1 MLHKRYRM
9 RDVLLLFA
17 IMPLVAACTMGVQG
31 PKQVLIPEGEPV
43 KIFLASDE
51 TREGELLAVT
61 ATELILKAHGRI
73 LAVGLPSV
81 RKVVLTRYETTVTGE
96 WVKVLTLYC
105 RYPQGLSDEQWQ
117 RLLREAGQE
126 EIERLGGT

>member
-1 MLHKRYRM
+1 MRKMLLM
-9 RDVLLLFA
+9 LT
-17 IMPLVAACTMGVQG
+17 IMPLLAACWTMSVQG

-43 KIFLASDE
+43 KIFLTSGE

-61 ATELILKAHGRI
+61 ATKLIFKAHDRI
-73 LAVGLPSV
+73 LAVDLPSV
-81 RKVVLTRYETTVTGE
+81 QRVFVTRYETAVTGE
-96 WVKVLTLYC
+96 WVKKLTLYC

-117 RLLREAGQE
+117 RLLRGAGQE